1 MVYCNVRC
9 SFLPT
14 TPTSLT
20 TLTPPPQYIMVP
32 PPPTQFLVA
41 RTIPIRFYYM
51 YVHTQTQPAVVA
63 SAYSLAPKLQF
74 IHPAGFLTAWVT
86 LGRYLSVCLAAA
98 PSLSGVGISRIV
110 ISMLEEKIYRLV
122 LLHGL
127 SLNTAETNKCLCKSG
142 LSYLK

>member
-1 MVYCNVRC
+1 MFI
-9 SFLPT
+9 STHHSHLPNY
-14 TPTSLT
+14 PYPSPPIYNGPSPSNPVFGGSHNSY
-20 TLTPPPQYIMVP
+20 TL
-32 PPPTQFLVA
+32 L
-41 RTIPIRFYYM
+41 

-74 IHPAGFLTAWVT
+74 IHPAGFLTACVT